1 MKASQRKR
9 DDKAWQTRRA
19 HSCGI
24 KRTQSHGATNAGHEP
39 PGGPVRDKQRISV
52 AKQMDAP
59 QQSTQ
64 RIRQKA
70 RRNTNACSKT
80 RRSHTNM
87 AQAHAACKRM
97 HQHALTHNTPTKKHA
112 NQQHT
117 ARRSRRRGTRGSG
130 RRRPGGWACAR
141 AHDPVCTC
149 CNHDTYFAQTMRAPP
164 AAPSNHGHNAR

>member
-64 RIRQKA
+64 RIRKKP
-70 RRNTNACSKT
+70 NAT
-80 RRSHTNM
+80 QM
-87 AQAHAACKRM
+87 HAATHVAVTLTWHRHM
-97 HQHALTHNTPTKKHA
+97 PHASACINTH
-112 NQQHT
+112 
-117 ARRSRRRGTRGSG
+117 
-130 RRRPGGWACAR
+130 
-141 AHDPVCTC
+141 
-149 CNHDTYFAQTMRAPP
+149 
-164 AAPSNHGHNAR
+164 